1 MIWADEPTGALDSKT
16 ANEIMDLM
24 RDLNQRADLTF
35 VLVTHDHG
43 VGERCDRIVRMRDGV
58 IVDEVG
64 SRESGVVR
72 QAEEVAALAYAG
84 AR

>member
-1 MIWADEPTGALDSKT
+1 
-16 ANEIMDLM
+16 MDLM
-24 RDLNQRADLTF
+24 RELNQRANLTF

-58 IVDEVG
+58 IVGQDG
-64 SRESGVVR
+64 PSIVR

-84 AR
+84 AG